1 MPAGKIKEKNM
12 SKVFC
17 IFKVTEERVR
27 NGVGSGFISQS
38 YGSQDPDP
46 DWHQNVTDPQHCLKV
61 PYTVITYL
69 GIIGDVVMWRWCG
82 RLRAEAQL
90 PVGIELGR
98 VLQLSLHQVAHV
110 SVDLLDGRLQ
120 PARIEG
126 EHR

>member
-1 MPAGKIKEKNM
+1 MRRG
-12 SKVFC
+12 
-17 IFKVTEERVR
+17 
-27 NGVGSGFISQS
+27 
-38 YGSQDPDP
+38 
-46 DWHQNVTDPQHCLKV
+46 
-61 PYTVITYL
+61 
-69 GIIGDVVMWRWCG
+69 CG

-98 VLQLSLHQVAHV
+98 VLQLTLHQVAHV